1 MRSLLPVCLL
11 LAGLAAPVQAGPD
24 AADPA
29 VPAATVR
36 AKAQPLALTA
46 DEKVAL
52 ALLGQMAGKD
62 RARAITA
69 ERLFARLEDDVKL
82 RPLTRALRVEPAALR
97 IRAAAELARIGDTR
111 ALRPLL
117 ARILREPS
125 PRARKA
131 LARAAGSL
139 RVPAAVP
146 TLARA
151 LDSRDEVVRRRAA
164 EALGLLG
171 DQEAM
176 PYLIAT
182 WDRRSGDF
190 PRVCISQVKQVSYIQ
205 DFDVEVASTAFIAD
219 PIVGVAQPGQALAI
233 KILATEQ
240 RGSWAVAAS
249 VLQRS
254 LSTLAGGRKA
264 SSAKGWRR
272 WWDAHTRTPAD

>member
-125 PRARKA
+125 PRAR
-131 LARAAGSL
+131 
-139 RVPAAVP
+139 
-146 TLARA
+146 
-151 LDSRDEVVRRRAA
+151 
-164 EALGLLG
+164 
-171 DQEAM
+171 
-176 PYLIAT
+176 
-182 WDRRSGDF
+182 
-190 PRVCISQVKQVSYIQ
+190 
-205 DFDVEVASTAFIAD
+205 
-219 PIVGVAQPGQALAI
+219 
-233 KILATEQ
+233 
-240 RGSWAVAAS
+240 
-249 VLQRS
+249 
-254 LSTLAGGRKA
+254 
-264 SSAKGWRR
+264 
-272 WWDAHTRTPAD
+272 